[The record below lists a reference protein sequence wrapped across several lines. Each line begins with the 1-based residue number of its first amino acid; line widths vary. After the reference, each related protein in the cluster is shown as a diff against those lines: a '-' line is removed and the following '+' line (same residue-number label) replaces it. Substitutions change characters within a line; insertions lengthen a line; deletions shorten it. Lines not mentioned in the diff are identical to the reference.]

1 MSAEKPNAATID
13 LPVVWI
19 CRYGRALLAVAC
31 CFIGSL
37 AFAAQFR
44 FDQIATSGQTPRPE
58 FGPISEFGNVALHD
72 GNLAFVVRNA
82 QTSHGA
88 VAYAR
93 LGQLDLLGFDNL
105 DHLGPVINNG
115 FSTPTIRGQKVAFE
129 GFRGPS
135 FREEAGMYVANSAGH
150 QLVIDGYQHVTG
162 TPQMDQ
168 DGSLAFTGGIGASHG
183 VYGFANG
190 AYKSIAKVGDS
201 TPVPGTVFGSFGT
214 IARIDEGEVSFI
226 ADFGSP
232 DSNFSSRGI
241 FLAGENQISLVVDS
255 STPIPGTSI
264 PFSLLTENPIQDS
277 GRTYFLANF
286 GTPYFGYYAKDDAGI
301 SKVFG
306 PETTVSGGGVLG
318 TNALGRAD
326 FDGQHYV
333 LSAFGRIYTNLSGGL
348 ELVVDASTE
357 LDGRHAT
364 QLLISG
370 DQSISKNQ
378 FAFHATFADGSQAI
392 YLATL
397 VPEPETYVL
406 LIAILLICSANVL
419 GIRERKTE
427 RSHGR
432 LLAFSHSRQARGW
445 RRRVSGRLPR
455 LAVA

>member
-1 MSAEKPNAATID
+1 MKARCPLSRI
-13 LPVVWI
+13 
-19 CRYGRALLAVAC
+19 LA
-31 CFIGSL
+31 
-37 AFAAQFR
+37 
-44 FDQIATSGQTPRPE
+44 
-58 FGPISEFGNVALHD
+58 
-72 GNLAFVVRNA
+72 
-82 QTSHGA
+82 
-88 VAYAR
+88 
-93 LGQLDLLGFDNL
+93 
-105 DHLGPVINNG
+105 
-115 FSTPTIRGQKVAFE
+115 
-129 GFRGPS
+129 
-135 FREEAGMYVANSAGH
+135 
-150 QLVIDGYQHVTG
+150 
-162 TPQMDQ
+162 
-168 DGSLAFTGGIGASHG
+168 
-183 VYGFANG
+183 
-190 AYKSIAKVGDS
+190 
-201 TPVPGTVFGSFGT
+201 
-214 IARIDEGEVSFI
+214 
-226 ADFGSP
+226 P